1 MKDHSTREN
10 GSGWGWRVSLFK
22 NVILSFEKERRI
34 FFVIKLNLNFCVF
47 RKNEEEEEEGT
58 RIIIKKKLL
67 KIPELKSY
75 LTF

>member
-1 MKDHSTREN
+1 MQTLI
-10 GSGWGWRVSLFK
+10 V
-22 NVILSFEKERRI
+22 NVKPKIAMTTYLR
-34 FFVIKLNLNFCVF
+34 IKLNLNFC
-47 RKNEEEEEEGT
+47 EEEGT

>member
-1 MKDHSTREN
+1 MKDHSTREK
-10 GSGWGWRVSLFK
+10 GVGWGEGMGSLFK

-34 FFVIKLNLNFCVF
+34 FFVIKLNLNFC
-47 RKNEEEEEEGT
+47 EEEEGT